1 MRMGGVCPSCPQA
14 MKKYMGPIWKKRPNP
29 PNAHAWYALG
39 SQMGLPR
46 KCCRG
51 EHLLYSRHEIIVI
64 RQAVLYEHF
73 GTFATE

>member
-1 MRMGGVCPSCPQA
+1 MVWDHTALKGAMWPLPTLGHSRQA
-14 MKKYMGPIWKKRPNP
+14 
-29 PNAHAWYALG
+29 ALY
-39 SQMGLPR
+39 
-46 KCCRG
+46 